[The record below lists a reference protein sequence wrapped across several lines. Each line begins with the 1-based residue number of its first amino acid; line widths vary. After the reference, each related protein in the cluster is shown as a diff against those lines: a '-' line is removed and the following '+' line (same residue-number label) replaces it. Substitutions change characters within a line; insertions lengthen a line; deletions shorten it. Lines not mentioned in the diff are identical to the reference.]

1 MADWQEQLNSI
12 LSDPDAMAQIVSL
25 AQSISGGPEGA
36 PPIPGGAT
44 MKGAA
49 DPPDGAA
56 MQDAASRDGAPKGGA
71 PFDPD
76 AVGATLRGLDP
87 ELMRRLMPLL
97 RQMNRPESSETTAFL
112 LALRP
117 FLSEARR
124 GKVERAAQL
133 ARLIHLGKTFL
144 TTQGQEGAGYV

>member
-12 LSDPDAMAQIVSL
+12 LSDPDAMAQIASL
-25 AQSISGGPEGA
+25 AQSISGGPENA
-36 PPIPGGAT
+36 AAAPGGTAAE
-44 MKGAA
+44 GAA
-49 DPPDGAA
+49 SGGAA
-56 MQDAASRDGAPKGGA
+56 FDSDAIGAALGGI
-71 PFDPD
+71 
-76 AVGATLRGLDP
+76 DP
-87 ELMRRLMPLL
+87 ELMRRILPLL

-144 TTQGQEGAGYV
+144 TAQGQEA

>member
-12 LSDPDAMAQIVSL
+12 LSDPDAMAQIASL
-25 AQSISGGPEGA
+25 AQSLTGAPEGA
-36 PPIPGGAT
+36 PPPGGVPGEAAAPNN
-44 MKGAA
+44 GA
-49 DPPDGAA
+49 PKDGAP
-56 MQDAASRDGAPKGGA
+56 SGGAPKGGA

-76 AVGATLRGLDP
+76 AAGAALRGIDP
-87 ELMRRLMPLL
+87 ELMRRIMPLL

-144 TTQGQEGAGYV
+144 TTKGQEDAERV

>member
-1 MADWQEQLNSI
+1 MADWQEQLNSV

-25 AQSISGGPEGA
+25 AQSISGGADGA
-36 PPIPGGAT
+36 AAPPGGAAIPPGG
-44 MKGAA
+44 MA
-49 DPPDGAA
+49 D
-56 MQDAASRDGAPKGGA
+56 GGA

-76 AVGATLRGLDP
+76 AVGAALRGLDP
-87 ELMRRLMPLL
+87 ELMRRIMPLL
-97 RQMNRPESSETTAFL
+97 RQINRPESSETTAFL

-144 TTQGQEGAGYV
+144 TAQGQEEAERV

>member
-12 LSDPDAMAQIVSL
+12 LSDPDAMAQIAAL
-25 AQSISGGPEGA
+25 AQSISGGPES
-36 PPIPGGAT
+36 
-44 MKGAA
+44 AA
-49 DPPDGAA
+49 ASSA
-56 MQDAASRDGAPKGGA
+56 DAAAGDSAPGNGAS
-71 PFDPD
+71 FDPD
-76 AVGATLRGLDP
+76 AAGAALRGIDP
-87 ELMRRLMPLL
+87 ELMRRIMPLL
-97 RQMNRPESSETTAFL
+97 RQMNRPESSDTTAFL

-144 TTQGQEGAGYV
+144 TAKEGEEAGRV

>member
-12 LSDPDAMAQIVSL
+12 LSDPDAMAQIASL

-36 PPIPGGAT
+36 APPVSAPGE
-44 MKGAA
+44 
-49 DPPDGAA
+49 
-56 MQDAASRDGAPKGGA
+56 GAPPEGA
-71 PFDPD
+71 PFDPN
-76 AVGATLRGLDP
+76 AVGTALGGIDP
-87 ELMRRLMPLL
+87 ELMRRIMPLL

-144 TTQGQEGAGYV
+144 TQGQEA

>member
-1 MADWQEQLNSI
+1 MADWQDQLNTI
-12 LSDPDAMAQIVSL
+12 LSDPGAMAQIASL
-25 AQSISGGPEGA
+25 AQSLSGGPEGTE
-36 PPIPGGAT
+36 PPPGH
-44 MKGAA
+44 AA
-49 DPPDGAA
+49 AEEE
-56 MQDAASRDGAPKGGA
+56 DGAPKDGTPPGGA
-71 PFDPD
+71 SFDPD
-76 AVGATLRGLDP
+76 AVGAALGGLDP
-87 ELMRRLMPLL
+87 ELIRRIMPLL

-144 TTQGQEGAGYV
+144 TGKGQEEAERV

>member
-1 MADWQEQLNSI
+1 MADWQDQLNSI
-12 LSDPDAMAQIVSL
+12 LSDPDAMAQIASL
-25 AQSISGGPEGA
+25 AQSLSGGSEDA
-36 PPIPGGAT
+36 AAFPGGA
-44 MKGAA
+44 AEE
-49 DPPDGAA
+49 
-56 MQDAASRDGAPKGGA
+56 DAAPRGGPA
-71 PFDPD
+71 FDPG
-76 AVGATLRGLDP
+76 AVKTALGGLDP
-87 ELMRRLMPLL
+87 ELTRRLLPLL

-144 TTQGQEGAGYV
+144 TAQGQEEEAERV